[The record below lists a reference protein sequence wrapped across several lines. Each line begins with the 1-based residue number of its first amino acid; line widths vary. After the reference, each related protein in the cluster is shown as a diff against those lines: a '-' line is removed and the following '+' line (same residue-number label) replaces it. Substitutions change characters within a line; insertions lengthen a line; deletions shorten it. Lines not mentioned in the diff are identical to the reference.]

1 MMQFFL
7 RQHSYRNA
15 SLIVLVSSASWG
27 VLWVPI
33 RYAESLGLSAMW
45 VQFMF
50 MAVPVLVL
58 VPFTLRSTIANREHW
73 PIYLAAGFL
82 IGAGFVCYALGLLLG
97 SVSKTTALFYLV
109 PVWSTLL
116 GLVFLGE
123 RADTRRWLLI
133 ASALAGCFLVM
144 QINPASL
151 GVEPVDLFGV
161 MSAILWGGGVV
172 VLRRFPQA
180 DFRNT
185 TLVQYVSGSLILI
198 VAILVLGDPAPTPR
212 AAMAALPL
220 AFIFGA
226 MVFLPTMMIII
237 RISQYLSPGLV
248 GILMLTE
255 ILVAVVTAAIFLGE
269 TLDAMQW
276 TGIALILLA
285 GVGVAFAPS
294 REMQSA
300 KAD

>member
-50 MAVPVLVL
+50 MAVPALVL

-82 IGAGFVCYALGLLLG
+82 IGSGFVCYALGLLLG